1 MSMSSAVDGEHPFS
15 VVTLNVNKLSNDLN
29 NTDKPTAIAR
39 IIKNARP
46 HVVVLSETVSGDYNV
61 LSSPASGMNQS
72 TGVALYVD
80 KGIHAVKVAIK
91 DRL

>member
-1 MSMSSAVDGEHPFS
+1 MSSAVDGEHPFS

-46 HVVVLSETVSGDYNV
+46 HVVVLSETGQPRRTK
-61 LSSPASGMNQS
+61 LPPLQ
-72 TGVALYVD
+72 TGTT
-80 KGIHAVKVAIK
+80 
-91 DRL
+91 